1 MGDFIVGQPGTNWA
15 NSSNITI
22 LPSQISE
29 IEIRNNYS
37 YGTVDMCGPFVTGNL
52 YLNTMVTTQQATIS
66 DAIVLIEL
74 LWFDSIGNRIK
85 NLGGRSTSHSIQ
97 SLQPFTHVACLSGY
111 IVGVNDTTPIYFPNI
126 FNPLDILDLP
136 QNFSFSGLTKSELA
150 KPLQNVTEN
159 ILVFVDLVGPE
170 FSNATTGAILLTP
183 LYWHSL
189 EQQVVEWEM
198 DTCYISS
205 GWGISNVTGSSDVSS
220 PSYITKGSDFSAP
233 PYQEQGSSYVFQDY
247 PLTPTRVTAEWAN
260 YLNPLVVELNT
271 TVINILCS
279 ADHVCQLDLTLALM
293 ITNGL
298 ALTGGSRGL
307 ERNIS
312 WATIGD
318 TYGADGRKW
327 FRGEDIFTVD
337 PVGSEHWAK
346 LEVNTQ
352 VVGLVYA
359 TRGLPIKLAI
369 VILAMYIVVASVHF
383 IYTCVSGFS
392 STSWHSISEVTA
404 LAVNSPPTEDLQGT
418 CAGIEKIGI
427 FRIPVRIL
435 AARGNSDVTETE
447 AVLQDVPKKEEHLEL
462 VFGDVDRKVA
472 ARYRII
478 ANEKYGTLKTE

>member
-74 LWFDSIGNRIK
+74 LWFSSAGNRIK
-85 NLGGRSTSHSIQ
+85 TLGGRSTSHSIQ
-97 SLQPFTHVACLSGY
+97 SLQPFTHVACLSDY

-126 FNPLDILDLP
+126 FNPLNLPDLP
-136 QNFSFSGLTKSELA
+136 QNFSFSDLTKSELA
-150 KPLQNVTEN
+150 KPVQNVTEYT
-159 ILVFVDLVGPE
+159 LVFVDLVGPE

-183 LYWHSL
+183 LYWHPL
-189 EQQVVEWEM
+189 EQQVVKWEM

-247 PLTPTRVTAEWAN
+247 PLTPIRVTAEWAN
-260 YLNPLVVELNT
+260 YLNPLVVELNM

-293 ITNGL
+293 ITKRLSFNRRIPR
-298 ALTGGSRGL
+298 TGGKHFLGHDWGHLRSR
-307 ERNIS
+307 RS
-312 WATIGD
+312 QMVP
-318 TYGADGRKW
+318 R
-327 FRGEDIFTVD
+327 RGY
-337 PVGSEHWAK
+337 
-346 LEVNTQ
+346 L
-352 VVGLVYA
+352 Y
-359 TRGLPIKLAI
+359 
-369 VILAMYIVVASVHF
+369 
-383 IYTCVSGFS
+383 C
-392 STSWHSISEVTA
+392 
-404 LAVNSPPTEDLQGT
+404 
-418 CAGIEKIGI
+418 
-427 FRIPVRIL
+427 
-435 AARGNSDVTETE
+435 
-447 AVLQDVPKKEEHLEL
+447 
-462 VFGDVDRKVA
+462 
-472 ARYRII
+472 
-478 ANEKYGTLKTE
+478 